1 MILYRTVDNQVRERA
16 ETLRKTES
24 TIRSQKPNDCED
36 TLAQNRSQDNVFK
49 ASGAESEKAKQV
61 EDDKGITPRFF
72 LACTLQVRIRNV
84 VFLIRCRGE
93 NRKAHRPS
101 PS

>member
-1 MILYRTVDNQVRERA
+1 MILYDTVDNQVRGRA
-16 ETLRKTES
+16 ETLRKTEG
-24 TIRSQKPNDCED
+24 TIRNQKPNDSED
-36 TLAQNRSQDNVFK
+36 TLVQNRSQENVFK
-49 ASGAESEKAKQV
+49 ASGAKSEKAKQV
-61 EDDKGITPRFF
+61 EDDKGITARFF
-72 LACTLQVRIRNV
+72 LGCTLQVRIWNV